1 MGGNGATKA
10 LKVALNTEKIL
21 AIELYNAA
29 QAMDFRRP
37 IQSSPFIE
45 NFLKDYRKKVK
56 FVQQDV
62 VMYEGINK
70 TIEFLNATKTKRLA
84 RK

>member
-10 LKVALNTEKIL
+10 LKVVLNTEKII

-29 QAMDFRRP
+29 QAMEFRRP
-37 IQSSPFIE
+37 MKTSPFLE
-45 NFLKDYRKKVK
+45 KFLTEYRKRVD
-56 FVQQDV
+56 FVEHDV

-70 TIEFLNATKTKRLA
+70 TIAFLNETEIRRL
-84 RK
+84 